1 MPRTALVRIHGAVPT
16 TVAAYL
22 RNEHD
27 KVVRNKVAGGKFGA
41 NGDRDGLVVVDAG
54 ELVNVL
60 EIRPETTL
68 TPLGSI
74 VNISVRSAAQAI
86 HIFLVE
92 VATVAVE
99 AKVAKAQ

>member
-1 MPRTALVRIHGAVPT
+1 MPGSLGRSRPSSRSLGNRVHPAVRWEITSTQPLV
-16 TVAAYL
+16 
-22 RNEHD
+22 
-27 KVVRNKVAGGKFGA
+27 GKFGA
-41 NGDRDGLVVVDAG
+41 NGDRDGLVAVDAG

-86 HIFLVE
+86 HIVLVE